1 MSVSA
6 PLISL
11 QGNRVHATPLLDT
24 SKLEMKVRP
33 PGHLRGLRAHST
45 EEKLMAT
52 NAATKNITEAMIT
65 EQLQFKAQKA
75 ESKVG
80 KKVFKQIETTQL

>member
-1 MSVSA
+1 
-6 PLISL
+6 
-11 QGNRVHATPLLDT
+11 
-24 SKLEMKVRP
+24 
-33 PGHLRGLRAHST
+33 
-45 EEKLMAT
+45 MAT

>member
-1 MSVSA
+1 MTY
-6 PLISL
+6 SL
-11 QGNRVHATPLLDT
+11 YL
-24 SKLEMKVRP
+24 P

-52 NAATKNITEAMIT
+52 NAATKNITEAIIT

-80 KKVFKQIETTQL
+80 KKVLKRKKEKKSVMIREI